1 MQNLCRCLEMAYHF
15 LFKGTLS
22 TYHAGYR
29 ACRCLHGF
37 YRLDRFGLCSE
48 CPAHGI
54 DCVNDTAFLAPEYFW
69 KWPNET
75 NMDIY
80 KNFVEN
86 INTLDSEYNKN
97 FNRFPGPLPKP
108 LQCPYTGS
116 CTGGIDSSCHV
127 GYRGTLCAM
136 CSNNHYF
143 RFNTCLECPRM
154 VVTIISC
161 VVVVFA
167 FVAVFLL
174 VLWGDSRRTEDNRTV
189 ADVVMSCCKIVIGF
203 YQVISGIFSA
213 LVRVQWPIALISMEK
228 YLKFVEGNVF
238 QFAPLSCVQ
247 TGLRPDPFL
256 EFVLAIG
263 TNILVVLLVF
273 LYLFLKKHYI
283 NKKDIF
289 RSQKIREISH
299 LRKSCYRNVL
309 LFLLLSYPMTSKKII
324 HILPLPGVCVN
335 ICFNQENSDCVSL
348 LRADHSIHCFT
359 ARHNF
364 FWKIAAAFSLYPIAF
379 PLLILFLVYKYRHS
393 ETEEEVAFGFRVF
406 FENYKERYWF
416 WETIEMYRKL
426 TLISLILLFGSESRS
441 QIALTLVTASASGIS
456 YTLFRPIKGKLEDR
470 LQTFVLWTIFFNVC
484 LGAIYSENN
493 VHGNHNKERG
503 SIFINVLFV
512 ILNGSVL
519 IFALGKSR
527 LTKILKF

>member
-1 MQNLCRCLEMAYHF
+1 
-15 LFKGTLS
+15 
-22 TYHAGYR
+22 
-29 ACRCLHGF
+29 
-37 YRLDRFGLCSE
+37 
-48 CPAHGI
+48 
-54 DCVNDTAFLAPEYFW
+54 
-69 KWPNET
+69 
-75 NMDIY
+75 
-80 KNFVEN
+80 
-86 INTLDSEYNKN
+86 
-97 FNRFPGPLPKP
+97 
-108 LQCPYTGS
+108 
-116 CTGGIDSSCHV
+116 
-127 GYRGTLCAM
+127 M

-143 RFNTCLECPRM
+143 RFNTCLECPKM

-213 LVRVQWPIALISMEK
+213 LVRVQWPIVLISMEK
-228 YLKFVEGNVF
+228 YLKFVEGNIF
-238 QFAPLSCVQ
+238 QFAPLSCIQ

-256 EFVLAIG
+256 EFVLAIS

-283 NKKDIF
+283 NKKEIF
-289 RSQKIREISH
+289 MSQKIRKISH
-299 LRKSCYRNVL
+299 LKKSCYRNIL

-335 ICFNQENSDCVSL
+335 ICFNQKNTDCVSL

-359 ARHNF
+359 ARHNV

-393 ETEEEVAFGFRVF
+393 ETEEEVVFGFRVF

-426 TLISLILLFGSESRS
+426 ILISLIPLFGSESRS

-470 LQTFVLWTIFFNVC
+470 LQTFVLWIIFFNVC

-493 VHGNHNKERG
+493 VHGNHNRERG
-503 SIFINVLFV
+503 SVFINVLFV

-519 IFALGKSR
+519 IFALGKSH
-527 LTKILKF
+527 LTKILRF